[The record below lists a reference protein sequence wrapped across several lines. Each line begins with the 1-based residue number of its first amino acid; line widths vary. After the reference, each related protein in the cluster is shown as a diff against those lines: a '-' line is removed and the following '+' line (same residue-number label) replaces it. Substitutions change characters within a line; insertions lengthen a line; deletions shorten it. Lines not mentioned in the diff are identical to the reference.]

1 MWKQKFK
8 FKFLNI
14 NFLEK
19 NMKDFIRVP
28 YGSTVHGDEEIAA
41 VVEVLNT
48 TTQMSK
54 NVLEFEEKIAASFS
68 KKNAVMVNSGSSA
81 LYVLMEALNLPK
93 GSEVITPALTF
104 ATTVGCLVKND
115 LVPHFV
121 DVGIDTYCIDVEKLE
136 SAINENTSA
145 IIAPDLMGN
154 ICEWD
159 KIQEIVSKKNSN
171 IKIICDSADTLG
183 ATLFSKPTGTYCDA
197 AITSFYG
204 SHVINGAGNGGMLVT
219 DSDEVFNKSKLLRSW
234 GRSSS
239 LFSESEAIE
248 NRFNIYLDN
257 IQYDAKFVFEE
268 IGYQLEPSEISAA
281 FALVQY
287 KKLEQ
292 NIKSRQ
298 INFDKHTQFF
308 QLYDDYFVLPNQNPN
323 AETGWLAYPL
333 IIKEDAPFNRTQLQ
347 IFLEKRSIQTRV
359 VFTGNIL
366 RQPGYKDINCIGTAN
381 DFPNADNVM
390 KGGILLALH
399 HGLSDEMINHIHSS
413 CSKFIEGL

>member
-1 MWKQKFK
+1 M
-8 FKFLNI
+8 N
-14 NFLEK
+14 E
-19 NMKDFIRVP
+19 FIRVP

-54 NVLEFEEKIAASFS
+54 NVLEFEDKIARSFN
-68 KKNAVMVNSGSSA
+68 KTKAVMVNSGSSA
-81 LYVLMEALNLPK
+81 LYVLIESLNLPK

-115 LVPHFV
+115 LIPHFI
-121 DVGIDTYCIDVEKLE
+121 DVGYDTYCIDIDKLE
-136 SAINENTSA
+136 QAINENTSA

-154 ICEWD
+154 ICEWE
-159 KIQEIVSKKNSN
+159 KIQEIVIKKNKN

-183 ATLFSKPTGTYCDA
+183 ATLFSKPTGSYCDA

-219 DSDEVFNKSKLLRSW
+219 DSEEVSNKAKLLRSW

-248 NRFNIYLDN
+248 NRFNIQLDG

-281 FALVQY
+281 FALVQF
-287 KKLEQ
+287 KKLNQ
-292 NIKSRQ
+292 NIKARQ
-298 INFDKHTQFF
+298 INFDKHISFF
-308 QLYDDYFVLPNQNPN
+308 KNYEQYFVLPKQNPN
-323 AETGWLAYPL
+323 AETGWLAFPM
-333 IIKEDAPFNRTQLQ
+333 IVKEDAPFTRTELQ
-347 IFLEKRSIQTRV
+347 IFLEKRNIQTRV

-366 RQPGYKDINCIGTAN
+366 RQPGYKDIDCIGSAN
-381 DFPNADNVM
+381 DFVNADNVM
-390 KGGILLALH
+390 RGGILLALH
-399 HGLSDEMINHIHSS
+399 HGLSDEMIEHVHSS
-413 CSKFIEGL
+413 CALFLDALNNKS

>member
-1 MWKQKFK
+1 M
-8 FKFLNI
+8 
-14 NFLEK
+14 EE
-19 NMKDFIRVP
+19 FIRVP

-41 VVEVLNT
+41 VVNVLNT

-54 NVLEFEEKIAASFS
+54 NVLSFEEKIAKSFD
-68 KKNAVMVNSGSSA
+68 KKNGVMVNSGSSA
-81 LYVLMEALNLPK
+81 LYVLIEALNLPK

-115 LVPHFV
+115 LIPHFV
-121 DVGIDTYCIDVEKLE
+121 DVGVDTYCIDVKQLE
-136 SAINENTSA
+136 LAINEKTSA

-154 ICEWD
+154 ICEWE
-159 KIQEIVSKKNSN
+159 KIQEIVSRKNKN

-183 ATLFSKPTGTYCDA
+183 ASLFSKSTGSYCDA

-219 DSDEVFNKSKLLRSW
+219 DSEEVSNKAKLLRSW

-248 NRFNIYLDN
+248 NRFNVHLDG

-281 FALVQY
+281 FALVQLN
-287 KKLEQ
+287 KLDQ

-298 INFDKHTQFF
+298 INFEKHTEFF
-308 QLYDDYFVLPNQNPN
+308 QQHDQFFVLPKQNPN
-323 AETGWLAYPL
+323 AETGWLAFPM
-333 IIKEDAPFNRTQLQ
+333 IVKDDAPFNRTDLQ
-347 IFLEKRSIQTRV
+347 IFLEKRNIQTRV

-366 RQPGYKDINCIGTAN
+366 RQPGYKDIDCIGKAD
-381 DFPNADNVM
+381 DFTNADNVM
-390 KGGILLALH
+390 RGGILLALH
-399 HGLSDEMINHIHSS
+399 HGLTDEMIDHVHSS
-413 CSKFIEGL
+413 CSLFLEEREK

>member
-1 MWKQKFK
+1 M
-8 FKFLNI
+8 
-14 NFLEK
+14 EE
-19 NMKDFIRVP
+19 FIRVP

-41 VVEVLNT
+41 VVNVLNT

-54 NVLEFEEKIAASFS
+54 NVLLFEEKIAASFN
-68 KKNAVMVNSGSSA
+68 KKNGVMVNSGSSA
-81 LYVLMEALNLPK
+81 LYVLIEALNLPK

-115 LVPHFV
+115 LIPHFV
-121 DVGIDTYCIDVEKLE
+121 DVGFDTYCIDVKQLE
-136 SAINENTSA
+136 LAINDKTSA

-154 ICEWD
+154 ICEWE
-159 KIQEIVSKKNSN
+159 KIQEIVSRKNKN

-183 ATLFSKPTGTYCDA
+183 ASLFSKSTGSYCDA

-219 DSDEVFNKSKLLRSW
+219 DSEEVSNKAKLLRSW

-248 NRFNIYLDN
+248 NRFNVHLDG

-281 FALVQY
+281 FALVQLN
-287 KKLEQ
+287 KLDQ
-292 NIKSRQ
+292 NIKARQ
-298 INFDKHTQFF
+298 INFEKHTEFF
-308 QLYDDYFVLPNQNPN
+308 KQYDKFFVLPKQNPN
-323 AETGWLAYPL
+323 AETGWLAYPM
-333 IIKEDAPFNRTQLQ
+333 IVKDEAPFNRTDLQ
-347 IFLEKRSIQTRV
+347 IFLEKRNIQTRV

-366 RQPGYKDINCIGTAN
+366 RQPGYKDIDCIGKAD
-381 DFPNADNVM
+381 DFINADNVM
-390 KGGILLALH
+390 RGGILLALH
-399 HGLSDEMINHIHSS
+399 HGLTDVMLDHVHSS
-413 CSKFIEGL
+413 CALFLEELEK

>member
-1 MWKQKFK
+1 MKE
-8 FKFLNI
+8 FL
-14 NFLEK
+14 
-19 NMKDFIRVP
+19 RVP
-28 YGSTVHGDEEIAA
+28 YGSTVHGKDEIDA

-54 NVLEFEEKIAASFS
+54 NVSLFEEKIAKSFEKS
-68 KKNAVMVNSGSSA
+68 KAVMVNSGSSA
-81 LYVLMEALNLPK
+81 LYVLIEALNLPK

-115 LVPHFV
+115 LIPHFV
-121 DVGIDTYCIDVEKLE
+121 DVGLNTYCMDVDQLDK
-136 SAINENTSA
+136 AINKNTSA

-154 ICEWD
+154 ICEWEKINQIVKD
-159 KIQEIVSKKNSN
+159 KNQD

-183 ATLFSKPTGTYCDA
+183 AKLFGKSNGSYCDA

-219 DSDEVFNKSKLLRSW
+219 DSEDVFNKAKLLRSW

-239 LFSESEAIE
+239 LFTESEAIE
-248 NRFNIYLDN
+248 NRFNIQLDG

-281 FALVQY
+281 FALVQFN
-287 KKLEQ
+287 KLDF
-292 NIKSRQ
+292 NIKERQ
-298 INFDKHTQFF
+298 KNFDKHTAFF
-308 QLYDDYFVLPNQNPN
+308 QTYEEFFLLPRQNPN

-333 IIKEDAPFNRTQLQ
+333 IVKDKAPFNRTELQ
-347 IFLEKRSIQTRV
+347 IFLEKRNIQTRV

-366 RQPGYKDINCIGTAN
+366 RQPGYKNISCIGQVD
-381 DFPNADNVM
+381 DFVNADNVM
-390 KGGILLALH
+390 RGGILLAVH
-399 HGLSDEMINHIHSS
+399 HGLTDEMINHIHSS
-413 CSKFIEGL
+413 CAIFLDNLNK